1 VSRWRWRLSAIPGL
15 PSPKPHPVVSA
26 GWGRWF
32 ERRWWLAIALLLN
45 GLGFEHLVFA
55 AELGIAPLP
64 VAEIVPGV
72 YMRQGVQQETS
83 AENHGHIANIGFIV
97 GAERVA
103 VIDTG
108 GSLREGLALRAAVRQ
123 VTDLS
128 IAYVILTHV
137 HPDHILG
144 AAAFEQDRPEFIG
157 HANLPDALAR
167 RAEGYLERA
176 RADLGDQAEGSRVIP
191 PTSTVAATRTLD
203 LGGRELL
210 LRAHPTAHTNSD
222 LSILDQQS
230 DTLWLS
236 DLLFVDRIPALDGRI
251 LGWLEVCDALERLD
265 VRRVVPGHGPV
276 PTDWRAALAA
286 QRRYL
291 DAVATGVRG
300 VIHQRGTIAQAVERV
315 ARDEAGRWLLFDA
328 YHGRNVTAAFVE
340 LEWE

>member
-1 VSRWRWRLSAIPGL
+1 VSRSGWLVSATPFPKTHPAGGAGW
-15 PSPKPHPVVSA
+15 SPKVEL
-26 GWGRWF
+26 RC
-32 ERRWWLAIALLLN
+32 WLTTALLLS
-45 GLGFEHLVFA
+45 GLGFGHAGCA
-55 AELGIAPLP
+55 AELGIVPLP
-64 VAEIVPGV
+64 VAEIASGV
-72 YMRQGVQQETS
+72 YMRQGAQEDS
-83 AENHGHIANIGFIV
+83 SPENHGHIANIGFIV
-97 GAERVA
+97 GAARVA
-103 VIDTG
+103 MIDSG
-108 GSLREGLALRAAVRQ
+108 GSRREGLALRAAVRR
-123 VTDLS
+123 VTDLP

-157 HANLPDALAR
+157 HANLPDAMAR
-167 RAEGYLERA
+167 RAGGYLERA
-176 RADLGDQAEGSRVIP
+176 REALGEEARGSRVVP
-191 PTSTVAATRTLD
+191 PGSTVATTRTLD

-222 LSILDQQS
+222 LSILDRNTG
-230 DTLWLS
+230 TLWLS

-251 LGWLEVCDALERLD
+251 LGWLEVCDALGRLD

-276 PTDWRAALAA
+276 PTDWRAALAD

-291 DAVATGVRG
+291 EAVASGVRG
-300 VIHQRGTIAQAVERV
+300 VIHQRGTIAQAVARV